1 MEYHNFFDNVQVG
14 DLVKYYTGGW
24 YGRTVV
30 GKVTKVTP
38 SQFCVGNDR
47 FRKSD
52 GKLIGNNYIFCEPA
66 TAEDLERQ
74 QAQQYKSSLERKI
87 VHWFQ
92 NSNNTSRLTV
102 AQLEAIQAI
111 INQSDTEQ

>member
-1 MEYHNFFDNVQVG
+1 MAQHTNFDNVQVG
-14 DLVKYYTGGW
+14 DLVKYYSGGW
-24 YGRTVV
+24 FGRTVV

-52 GKLIGNNYIFCEPA
+52 GKQIGENYRYCEPA
-66 TAEDLERQ
+66 TAEDLQRQ
-74 QAQQYKSSLERKI
+74 QAQQYKSRLQNHI
-87 VHWFQ
+87 INWFQ
-92 NSNNTSRLTV
+92 DSNNTSRLTV

-111 INQSDTEQ
+111 INQTDTEQ